1 MYLINGKEVKKEE
14 FNIPVENLAIWRGD
28 GIFEAIAI
36 HKGYLFGLDKHL
48 ERFAKSAEK
57 MFFEDIDFE
66 KIKENLTSIAS
77 KYDDGYMRVI
87 IGRGTDKDKSD
98 VYIFYQNLIN
108 FPESFSLQSQKAHW
122 QSGGDFSLDEVENI
136 GSKTIS
142 YAMNLNQTRLAQ
154 KNGFTDSL
162 LLNKDG
168 IVLEGPTFC
177 VSWIVDEQ
185 IYVPTLDLGILDSIT
200 RRTLI
205 DIAKE
210 ADLDLKIENIHIN
223 DIYNV
228 DTVFALSTAK
238 HGIFVSKIDDQ
249 AYTEDPLL
257 KLIRKSFSDFIEK
270 ERQLKKIT

>member
-36 HKGYLFGLDKHL
+36 HNGYLFALDKHM
-48 ERFAKSAEK
+48 ERFAKSAKK
-57 MFFEDIDFE
+57 MFFDDIDFK
-66 KIKENLTSIAS
+66 KIKEDLISIAS
-77 KYDDGYMRVI
+77 KFDNGYMRVI

-98 VYIFYQNLIN
+98 VYIFYQDLIN

-142 YAMNLNQTRLAQ
+142 YAMNINQTRLAQ
-154 KNGFTDSL
+154 KSGYTDSL

-177 VSWIVDEQ
+177 VSWIIDNK
-185 IYVPTLDLGILDSIT
+185 IYVPSLDLGILDSIT

-210 ADLDLKIENIHIN
+210 AGLDLKIENIHIN

-238 HGIFVSKIDDQ
+238 HGIFVSQIDDQ
-249 AYTEDPLL
+249 TYTEDPLL
-257 KLIRKSFSDFIEK
+257 EIIRQSFTDFIEK
-270 ERQLKKIT
+270 ERQLNK

>member
-36 HKGYLFGLDKHL
+36 HNGYLFAIDKHM

-57 MFFEDIDFE
+57 MFFDDIDFT
-66 KIKENLTSIAS
+66 KIKEDLISIAS
-77 KYDDGYMRVI
+77 KFDNGYMRVI

-98 VYIFYQNLIN
+98 VYIFYQDLID

-142 YAMNLNQTRLAQ
+142 YAMNINQTRLAQ
-154 KNGFTDSL
+154 KSGYTDSL

-177 VSWIVDEQ
+177 VSWIIDNK
-185 IYVPTLDLGILDSIT
+185 IYVPSLDLGILDSIT

-210 ADLDLKIENIHIN
+210 AGLDLKVENIHIN

-238 HGIFVSKIDDQ
+238 HGIFVSQIDDQ
-249 AYTEDPLL
+249 TYTEDPLL
-257 KLIRKSFSDFIEK
+257 EIIRQSFSDFIEK
-270 ERQLKKIT
+270 ERQLKK

>member
-1 MYLINGKEVKKEE
+1 MYLINGNEVKKEE

-36 HKGYLFGLDKHL
+36 HNGYLFAIDKHM

-57 MFFEDIDFE
+57 MFFDDIDFT
-66 KIKENLTSIAS
+66 KIKEDLISIAS
-77 KYDDGYMRVI
+77 KFDNGYMRVI

-98 VYIFYQNLIN
+98 VYIFYQDLIN

-142 YAMNLNQTRLAQ
+142 YAMNINQTRLAQ
-154 KNGFTDSL
+154 KSGYTDSL

-177 VSWIVDEQ
+177 VSWIIDNK
-185 IYVPTLDLGILDSIT
+185 IYVPSLDLGILDSIT

-210 ADLDLKIENIHIN
+210 AGLDLIIENIHVN

-238 HGIFVSKIDDQ
+238 HGIFVSQIDDQ
-249 AYTEDPLL
+249 TYTEDPLL
-257 KLIRKSFSDFIEK
+257 EIIRQSFTDFIEK
-270 ERQLKKIT
+270 ERQLNK

>member
-36 HKGYLFGLDKHL
+36 HNGYLFAIDKHM

-57 MFFEDIDFE
+57 MFFDDIDFK
-66 KIKENLTSIAS
+66 KIKGDLISIAS
-77 KYDDGYMRVI
+77 KFDNGYMRVI

-98 VYIFYQNLIN
+98 VYIFYQDLIN

-142 YAMNLNQTRLAQ
+142 YAMNINQTRLAQ
-154 KNGFTDSL
+154 KSGYTDSL

-177 VSWIVDEQ
+177 VSWIIDNK
-185 IYVPTLDLGILDSIT
+185 IYVPSLDLGILDSIT

-210 ADLDLKIENIHIN
+210 AGLDLKIENIHIN

-238 HGIFVSKIDDQ
+238 HGIFVSQIDDKT
-249 AYTEDPLL
+249 YTEDPLL
-257 KLIRKSFSDFIEK
+257 EIIRQSFTDFIEK
-270 ERQLKKIT
+270 ERQLNK

>member
-36 HKGYLFGLDKHL
+36 HNGYLFAIDKHM

-57 MFFEDIDFE
+57 MFFDDIDFI
-66 KIKENLTSIAS
+66 KIKEDLISIAS
-77 KYDDGYMRVI
+77 KFDNGYMRVI
-87 IGRGTDKDKSD
+87 IGRGIDKDKSD
-98 VYIFYQNLIN
+98 VYIFYQDLIN

-142 YAMNLNQTRLAQ
+142 YAMNINQTRLAQ
-154 KNGFTDSL
+154 KSGYTDSL

-177 VSWIVDEQ
+177 VSWIIDNK
-185 IYVPTLDLGILDSIT
+185 IYVPSLDLGILDSIT

-210 ADLDLKIENIHIN
+210 AGLDLKVENIHIN

-238 HGIFVSKIDDQ
+238 HGIFVSQIDDQ
-249 AYTEDPLL
+249 TYTEDPLL
-257 KLIRKSFSDFIEK
+257 EIIRQSFSDFIEK
-270 ERQLKKIT
+270 ERQLKK

>member
-1 MYLINGKEVKKEE
+1 MYLINGQEVKKEE

-36 HKGYLFGLDKHL
+36 HNGYLFAIDKHM

-57 MFFEDIDFE
+57 MFFDDIDFK
-66 KIKENLTSIAS
+66 KIKEDLISIAS
-77 KYDDGYMRVI
+77 KFDNGYMRVI

-98 VYIFYQNLIN
+98 VYIFYQDLIN

-142 YAMNLNQTRLAQ
+142 YAMNINQTRLAQ
-154 KNGFTDSL
+154 KRGYTDSL

-177 VSWIVDEQ
+177 VSWIINNK
-185 IYVPTLDLGILDSIT
+185 IYVPSLDLGILDSIT

-210 ADLDLKIENIHIN
+210 AGLDLKIENIHID

-238 HGIFVSKIDDQ
+238 HGIFVSKIDDKT
-249 AYTEDPLL
+249 YTEDPLL
-257 KLIRKSFSDFIEK
+257 EIIRQSFTDFIEK
-270 ERQLKKIT
+270 ERQLNK

>member
-1 MYLINGKEVKKEE
+1 MYLINGKEVKKED

-36 HKGYLFGLDKHL
+36 HNGYLFAIDKHM

-57 MFFEDIDFE
+57 MFFDDIDFT
-66 KIKENLTSIAS
+66 KIKEDLISIAS
-77 KYDDGYMRVI
+77 KFDNGYMRVI

-98 VYIFYQNLIN
+98 VYIFYQDLIN

-142 YAMNLNQTRLAQ
+142 YAMNINQTRLAQ
-154 KNGFTDSL
+154 KSGYTDSL

-177 VSWIVDEQ
+177 VSWIIDNK
-185 IYVPTLDLGILDSIT
+185 IYVPSLDLGILDSIT

-205 DIAKE
+205 NIAKE
-210 ADLDLKIENIHIN
+210 AGLDLKVENIHIN

-238 HGIFVSKIDDQ
+238 HGIFVSQIDDQ
-249 AYTEDPLL
+249 TYTEDSLL
-257 KLIRKSFSDFIEK
+257 EIIRQSFTDFIEK
-270 ERQLKKIT
+270 ERQLNK

>member
-1 MYLINGKEVKKEE
+1 MYLINGIEVKKEE

-36 HKGYLFGLDKHL
+36 HNGYLFAIDKHM

-57 MFFEDIDFE
+57 MFFDDIDFT
-66 KIKENLTSIAS
+66 KIKEDLISIAS
-77 KYDDGYMRVI
+77 KFDNGYMRVI

-98 VYIFYQNLIN
+98 VYIFYQDLID

-142 YAMNLNQTRLAQ
+142 YAMNINQTRLAQ
-154 KNGFTDSL
+154 KSGYTDSL

-177 VSWIVDEQ
+177 VSWIIDNK
-185 IYVPTLDLGILDSIT
+185 IYVPSLDLGILDSIT

-210 ADLDLKIENIHIN
+210 AGLDLKVENIHIN

-238 HGIFVSKIDDQ
+238 HGIFVSQIDDQ
-249 AYTEDPLL
+249 TYTEDPLL
-257 KLIRKSFSDFIEK
+257 EIIRQSFTDFIEK
-270 ERQLKKIT
+270 ERQLNK

>member
-36 HKGYLFGLDKHL
+36 HNGYLFAIDKHM

-57 MFFEDIDFE
+57 MFFDDIDFT
-66 KIKENLTSIAS
+66 KIKEDLISIAS
-77 KYDDGYMRVI
+77 KFDNGYMRVI

-98 VYIFYQNLIN
+98 VYIFYQDLIN

-142 YAMNLNQTRLAQ
+142 YAMNINQTRLAQ
-154 KNGFTDSL
+154 KSGYTDSL

-177 VSWIVDEQ
+177 VSWIIDNK
-185 IYVPTLDLGILDSIT
+185 IYVPSLDLGILDSIT
-200 RRTLI
+200 IRTLI

-210 ADLDLKIENIHIN
+210 AGLDLKVENIHIN

-238 HGIFVSKIDDQ
+238 HGIFVSQIDDQ
-249 AYTEDPLL
+249 TYTEDPLL
-257 KLIRKSFSDFIEK
+257 EIIRQSFTDFIEK
-270 ERQLKKIT
+270 ERQLNK

>member
-36 HKGYLFGLDKHL
+36 HNGYLFAIDKHM

-57 MFFEDIDFE
+57 MFFDDIDFT
-66 KIKENLTSIAS
+66 KIKEDLISIAT
-77 KYDDGYMRVI
+77 KFDNGYMRVI

-98 VYIFYQNLIN
+98 IYIFYQDLIN

-122 QSGGDFSLDEVENI
+122 QSGGDLSLDEVENI

-142 YAMNLNQTRLAQ
+142 YAMNINQTRLAQ
-154 KNGFTDSL
+154 KSGYTDSL

-177 VSWIVDEQ
+177 VSWIIDNK
-185 IYVPTLDLGILDSIT
+185 IYVPSLDLGILDSIT

-210 ADLDLKIENIHIN
+210 AGLDLKVENIHIN

-238 HGIFVSKIDDQ
+238 HGIFVSQIDDQ
-249 AYTEDPLL
+249 TYTEDPLL
-257 KLIRKSFSDFIEK
+257 EIIRQSFTDFIEK
-270 ERQLKKIT
+270 ERQLNK

>member
-1 MYLINGKEVKKEE
+1 MYLINGKEVKKED

-36 HKGYLFGLDKHL
+36 HNGYLFAIDKHM

-57 MFFEDIDFE
+57 MFFDDIDFT
-66 KIKENLTSIAS
+66 KIKEDLISIAS
-77 KYDDGYMRVI
+77 KFDNGYMRVI

-98 VYIFYQNLIN
+98 VYIFYQDLIN

-142 YAMNLNQTRLAQ
+142 YAMNINQTRLAQ
-154 KNGFTDSL
+154 KSGYTDSL

-177 VSWIVDEQ
+177 VSWIIDNK
-185 IYVPTLDLGILDSIT
+185 IYVPSLDLGILDSIT

-210 ADLDLKIENIHIN
+210 AGLDLKIGNIHIN

-238 HGIFVSKIDDQ
+238 HGIFVSQIDDQ
-249 AYTEDPLL
+249 TYTEDPLL
-257 KLIRKSFSDFIEK
+257 EIIRQSFTDFIEK
-270 ERQLKKIT
+270 ERQLNK

>member
-1 MYLINGKEVKKEE
+1 MYLINGIEVKKEE

-36 HKGYLFGLDKHL
+36 HNGYLFAIDKHM

-57 MFFEDIDFE
+57 MFFDDIDFT
-66 KIKENLTSIAS
+66 KIKEDLISIAS
-77 KYDDGYMRVI
+77 KFDNGYMRVI
-87 IGRGTDKDKSD
+87 IGRGIDKDKSD
-98 VYIFYQNLIN
+98 VYIFYQDLIN

-142 YAMNLNQTRLAQ
+142 YAMNINQTRLAQ
-154 KNGFTDSL
+154 KSGYTDSL

-177 VSWIVDEQ
+177 VSWIIDNK
-185 IYVPTLDLGILDSIT
+185 IYVPSLDLGILDSIT

-210 ADLDLKIENIHIN
+210 AGLDLKIENIHIN

-238 HGIFVSKIDDQ
+238 HGIFVSQIDDKT
-249 AYTEDPLL
+249 YTEDPLL
-257 KLIRKSFSDFIEK
+257 EIIRQSFTDFIEK
-270 ERQLKKIT
+270 ERQLNK

>member
-1 MYLINGKEVKKEE
+1 MYLINGKEVKKED

-36 HKGYLFGLDKHL
+36 HNGYLFAIDKHM

-57 MFFEDIDFE
+57 MFFDDIDFT
-66 KIKENLTSIAS
+66 KIKEDLISIAS
-77 KYDDGYMRVI
+77 KFDNGYMRVI

-98 VYIFYQNLIN
+98 VYIFYQDLIN

-142 YAMNLNQTRLAQ
+142 YAMNINQTRLAQ
-154 KNGFTDSL
+154 KSGYTDSL

-177 VSWIVDEQ
+177 VSWIIDNK
-185 IYVPTLDLGILDSIT
+185 IYVPSLDLGILDSIT

-210 ADLDLKIENIHIN
+210 AGLDLKIENIHIN

-238 HGIFVSKIDDQ
+238 HGIFVSQIDDQ
-249 AYTEDPLL
+249 TYTEDPLL
-257 KLIRKSFSDFIEK
+257 EIIRQSFTDFIEK
-270 ERQLKKIT
+270 ERQLKK

>member
-1 MYLINGKEVKKEE
+1 MYLINGKEVKKED

-28 GIFEAIAI
+28 GIFEAVAI
-36 HKGYLFGLDKHL
+36 HNGYLFAIDKHM

-57 MFFEDIDFE
+57 MFFDDIDFT
-66 KIKENLTSIAS
+66 KIKEDLISIAS
-77 KYDDGYMRVI
+77 KFDNGYMRVI

-98 VYIFYQNLIN
+98 VYIFYQDLIN

-142 YAMNLNQTRLAQ
+142 YAMNINQTRLAQ
-154 KNGFTDSL
+154 KSGYTDSL

-177 VSWIVDEQ
+177 VSWIIDNK
-185 IYVPTLDLGILDSIT
+185 IYVPSLDLGILDSIT

-210 ADLDLKIENIHIN
+210 AGLDLKIENIHIN

-238 HGIFVSKIDDQ
+238 HGIFVSQIDDQ
-249 AYTEDPLL
+249 TYTEDPLL
-257 KLIRKSFSDFIEK
+257 EIIRKSFSDFIEK
-270 ERQLKKIT
+270 ERQLKK

>member
-36 HKGYLFGLDKHL
+36 HNGYLFAIDKHM

-57 MFFEDIDFE
+57 MFFDDIDFT
-66 KIKENLTSIAS
+66 KIKEDLISIAS
-77 KYDDGYMRVI
+77 KFDNGYMRVI

-98 VYIFYQNLIN
+98 VYIFYQDLIN

-142 YAMNLNQTRLAQ
+142 YAMNINQTRLAQ
-154 KNGFTDSL
+154 KSGYTDSL

-177 VSWIVDEQ
+177 VSWIIDNK
-185 IYVPTLDLGILDSIT
+185 IYVPSLDLGILDSIT

-210 ADLDLKIENIHIN
+210 AGLDLKIENIHIN

-238 HGIFVSKIDDQ
+238 HGIFVSQIDDQ
-249 AYTEDPLL
+249 TYTEDPLL
-257 KLIRKSFSDFIEK
+257 EIIRQSFTDFIEK
-270 ERQLKKIT
+270 ERQLNK

>member
-1 MYLINGKEVKKEE
+1 MYLINGKEVKKED

-36 HKGYLFGLDKHL
+36 HNGYLFAIDKHM

-57 MFFEDIDFE
+57 MFFDDIDFT
-66 KIKENLTSIAS
+66 KIKEDLISIAS
-77 KYDDGYMRVI
+77 KFDNGYMRVI

-98 VYIFYQNLIN
+98 VYIFYQDLIN

-142 YAMNLNQTRLAQ
+142 YAMNINQTRLAQ
-154 KNGFTDSL
+154 KSGYTDSL

-177 VSWIVDEQ
+177 VSWIIDNK
-185 IYVPTLDLGILDSIT
+185 IYVPSLDLGILDSIT

-210 ADLDLKIENIHIN
+210 AGLDLKIENIHIN

-238 HGIFVSKIDDQ
+238 HGIFVSQIDDQ
-249 AYTEDPLL
+249 TYTEDPLL
-257 KLIRKSFSDFIEK
+257 KIIRQSFTDFIEK
-270 ERQLKKIT
+270 ERQLNK

>member
-1 MYLINGKEVKKEE
+1 MYLINGKEVKKED

-36 HKGYLFGLDKHL
+36 HNGYLFAIDKHM

-57 MFFEDIDFE
+57 MFFDDIDFT
-66 KIKENLTSIAS
+66 KIKEDLISIAS
-77 KYDDGYMRVI
+77 KFDNGYMRVI

-98 VYIFYQNLIN
+98 VYIFYQDLIN

-142 YAMNLNQTRLAQ
+142 YAMNINQTRLAQ
-154 KNGFTDSL
+154 KSGYTDSL

-177 VSWIVDEQ
+177 VSWIIDNK
-185 IYVPTLDLGILDSIT
+185 IYVPSLDLGILDSIT

-210 ADLDLKIENIHIN
+210 AGLDLKIENIHIN

-238 HGIFVSKIDDQ
+238 HGIFVSQIDDQ
-249 AYTEDPLL
+249 TYTEDPLL
-257 KLIRKSFSDFIEK
+257 EKIRQSFTDFIEK
-270 ERQLKKIT
+270 ERQLNK

>member
-1 MYLINGKEVKKEE
+1 MYLINGKEVKKED

-36 HKGYLFGLDKHL
+36 HNGYLFAIDKHM

-57 MFFEDIDFE
+57 MFFDDIDFT
-66 KIKENLTSIAS
+66 KIKKDLISIAS
-77 KYDDGYMRVI
+77 KFDNGYMRVI

-98 VYIFYQNLIN
+98 VYIFYQDLIN

-142 YAMNLNQTRLAQ
+142 YAMNINQTRLAQ
-154 KNGFTDSL
+154 KSGYTDSL

-177 VSWIVDEQ
+177 VSWIIDNK
-185 IYVPTLDLGILDSIT
+185 IYVPSLDLGILDSIT

-210 ADLDLKIENIHIN
+210 AGLDLKIENIHIN

-238 HGIFVSKIDDQ
+238 HGIFVSQIDDQ
-249 AYTEDPLL
+249 TYTEDPLL
-257 KLIRKSFSDFIEK
+257 EIIRQSFTDFIEK
-270 ERQLKKIT
+270 ERQLNK

>member
-36 HKGYLFGLDKHL
+36 HNGYLFAIDKHM

-57 MFFEDIDFE
+57 MFFDDIDFK
-66 KIKENLTSIAS
+66 KIKEDLISIAS
-77 KYDDGYMRVI
+77 KFDNGYMRVI

-98 VYIFYQNLIN
+98 IYIFYQDLIN

-142 YAMNLNQTRLAQ
+142 YAMNINQTRLAQ
-154 KNGFTDSL
+154 KSGYTDSL

-177 VSWIVDEQ
+177 VSWIIDNK
-185 IYVPTLDLGILDSIT
+185 IYVPSLDLGILDSIT

-210 ADLDLKIENIHIN
+210 AGLDLKIENIHIN

-238 HGIFVSKIDDQ
+238 HGIFVSQIDDQ
-249 AYTEDPLL
+249 TYTEDPLL
-257 KLIRKSFSDFIEK
+257 EIIRQSFSDFIEK
-270 ERQLKKIT
+270 ERQLNK

>member
-1 MYLINGKEVKKEE
+1 MFLINEKEVKKED

-36 HKGYLFGLDKHL
+36 HNGYLFAIDKHM

-57 MFFEDIDFE
+57 MFFDDIDFT
-66 KIKENLTSIAS
+66 KIKEDLISIAS
-77 KYDDGYMRVI
+77 KFDNGYMRVI

-98 VYIFYQNLIN
+98 VYIFYQDLIN

-142 YAMNLNQTRLAQ
+142 YAMNINQTRLAQ
-154 KNGFTDSL
+154 KSGYTDSL

-177 VSWIVDEQ
+177 VSWIIDNK
-185 IYVPTLDLGILDSIT
+185 IYVPSLDLGILDSIT

-210 ADLDLKIENIHIN
+210 AGLDLKIENIHIN

-238 HGIFVSKIDDQ
+238 HGIFVSQIDDQ
-249 AYTEDPLL
+249 TYTEDPLL
-257 KLIRKSFSDFIEK
+257 EIIRQSFTDFIEK
-270 ERQLKKIT
+270 ERQLNK

>member
-1 MYLINGKEVKKEE
+1 MYLINGKEVKKED

-36 HKGYLFGLDKHL
+36 HNGYLFAIDKHM

-57 MFFEDIDFE
+57 MFFNDIDFT
-66 KIKENLTSIAS
+66 KIKEDLISIAS
-77 KYDDGYMRVI
+77 KFDNGYMRVI

-98 VYIFYQNLIN
+98 VYIFYQDLIN

-142 YAMNLNQTRLAQ
+142 YAMNINQTRLAQ
-154 KNGFTDSL
+154 KSGYTDSL

-177 VSWIVDEQ
+177 VSWIIDNK
-185 IYVPTLDLGILDSIT
+185 IYVPSLDLGILDSIT

-205 DIAKE
+205 NIAKE
-210 ADLDLKIENIHIN
+210 AGLDLKIENIHIN

-238 HGIFVSKIDDQ
+238 HGIFVSQIDDQ
-249 AYTEDPLL
+249 TYTEDPLL
-257 KLIRKSFSDFIEK
+257 EIIRQSFTDFIEK
-270 ERQLKKIT
+270 ERQLNK

>member
-1 MYLINGKEVKKEE
+1 MYLINGKEVKKED

-36 HKGYLFGLDKHL
+36 HNGYLFAIDKHM

-57 MFFEDIDFE
+57 MFFDDIDFT
-66 KIKENLTSIAS
+66 KIKEDLISIAS
-77 KYDDGYMRVI
+77 KFDNGYMRVI

-98 VYIFYQNLIN
+98 VYIFYQDLIN

-142 YAMNLNQTRLAQ
+142 YAMNINQTRLAQ
-154 KNGFTDSL
+154 KSGYTDSL

-177 VSWIVDEQ
+177 VSWIIDNK
-185 IYVPTLDLGILDSIT
+185 IYVPSLDLGILDSIT

-210 ADLDLKIENIHIN
+210 AGLDLKIENIHIN

-238 HGIFVSKIDDQ
+238 HGIFVSQIDDQ
-249 AYTEDPLL
+249 TYTEDPLL
-257 KLIRKSFSDFIEK
+257 EIIRQSFTDFIEK
-270 ERQLKKIT
+270 ERQLNK

>member
-36 HKGYLFGLDKHL
+36 HNGYLFAIDKHM

-57 MFFEDIDFE
+57 MFFDDIDFK
-66 KIKENLTSIAS
+66 KIKEDLISIAS
-77 KYDDGYMRVI
+77 KFDNGYMRVI

-98 VYIFYQNLIN
+98 VYIFYQDLIN

-142 YAMNLNQTRLAQ
+142 YAMNINQTRLAQ
-154 KNGFTDSL
+154 KSGYTDSL

-177 VSWIVDEQ
+177 VSWIIDNK
-185 IYVPTLDLGILDSIT
+185 IYVPSLDLGILDSIT

-210 ADLDLKIENIHIN
+210 AGLDLKIENIHIN

-238 HGIFVSKIDDQ
+238 HGIFVSQIDDQ
-249 AYTEDPLL
+249 TYTEDPLL
-257 KLIRKSFSDFIEK
+257 EIIRQSFTDFIEK
-270 ERQLKKIT
+270 ERQLNK

>member
-36 HKGYLFGLDKHL
+36 HNGYLFAIDKHM

-57 MFFEDIDFE
+57 MFFDDIDFT
-66 KIKENLTSIAS
+66 KIKEDLISIAS
-77 KYDDGYMRVI
+77 KFDNGYMRVI

-98 VYIFYQNLIN
+98 VYIFYQDLIN

-142 YAMNLNQTRLAQ
+142 YAMNINQTRLAQ
-154 KNGFTDSL
+154 KSGYTDSL

-177 VSWIVDEQ
+177 VSWIIDNK
-185 IYVPTLDLGILDSIT
+185 IYVPSLDLGILDSIT

-210 ADLDLKIENIHIN
+210 AGLDLKIENIHIN

-238 HGIFVSKIDDQ
+238 HGIFVSQIDDQ
-249 AYTEDPLL
+249 TYTEDPLL
-257 KLIRKSFSDFIEK
+257 EIIRQSFIDFIEK
-270 ERQLKKIT
+270 ERQLNK

>member
-1 MYLINGKEVKKEE
+1 MYLINGIEVKKEE

-36 HKGYLFGLDKHL
+36 HNGYLFAIDKHM

-57 MFFEDIDFE
+57 MFFDDIDFK
-66 KIKENLTSIAS
+66 KIKEDLISIAS
-77 KYDDGYMRVI
+77 KFDNGYMRVI

-98 VYIFYQNLIN
+98 VYIFYQDLIN

-142 YAMNLNQTRLAQ
+142 YAMNINQTRLAQ
-154 KNGFTDSL
+154 KSGYTDSL

-177 VSWIVDEQ
+177 VSWIIDNK
-185 IYVPTLDLGILDSIT
+185 IYVPSLDLGILDSIT

-210 ADLDLKIENIHIN
+210 AGLDLKIENIHVN

-238 HGIFVSKIDDQ
+238 HGIFVSQIDDQ
-249 AYTEDPLL
+249 TYTEDPLL
-257 KLIRKSFSDFIEK
+257 EIIRQSFTDFIEK
-270 ERQLKKIT
+270 ERQLNK

>member
-36 HKGYLFGLDKHL
+36 HNGYLFAIDKHM

-57 MFFEDIDFE
+57 MFFDDIDFK
-66 KIKENLTSIAS
+66 KIKKDLISIAS
-77 KYDDGYMRVI
+77 KFDNGYMRVI

-98 VYIFYQNLIN
+98 VYIFYQDLIN

-142 YAMNLNQTRLAQ
+142 YAMNINQTRLAQ
-154 KNGFTDSL
+154 KSGYTDSL

-177 VSWIVDEQ
+177 VSWIIDNK
-185 IYVPTLDLGILDSIT
+185 IYVPSLDLGILDSIT

-210 ADLDLKIENIHIN
+210 AGLDLIIENIHVN

-238 HGIFVSKIDDQ
+238 HGIFVSQIDDQ
-249 AYTEDPLL
+249 TYTEDPLL
-257 KLIRKSFSDFIEK
+257 EIIRQSFTDFIEK
-270 ERQLKKIT
+270 ERQLNK

>member
-36 HKGYLFGLDKHL
+36 HNGYLFAIDKHM

-57 MFFEDIDFE
+57 MFFDDIDFT
-66 KIKENLTSIAS
+66 KIKEDLISIAS
-77 KYDDGYMRVI
+77 KFDNGYMRVI

-98 VYIFYQNLIN
+98 IYIFYQDLIN

-142 YAMNLNQTRLAQ
+142 YAMNINQTRLAQ
-154 KNGFTDSL
+154 KSGYTDSL

-177 VSWIVDEQ
+177 VSWIIDNK
-185 IYVPTLDLGILDSIT
+185 IYVPSLDLGILDSIT

-210 ADLDLKIENIHIN
+210 AGLDLKIENIHIS

-238 HGIFVSKIDDQ
+238 HGIFVSQIDDQ
-249 AYTEDPLL
+249 TYTEDPLL
-257 KLIRKSFSDFIEK
+257 ETIRQSFTGLIEK
-270 ERQLKKIT
+270 ERQLNK

>member
-1 MYLINGKEVKKEE
+1 MYLINGKEVKKED

-36 HKGYLFGLDKHL
+36 HNGYLFAIDKHM

-57 MFFEDIDFE
+57 MFFDDIDFT
-66 KIKENLTSIAS
+66 KIKEDLISIAS
-77 KYDDGYMRVI
+77 KFDNGYMRVI

-98 VYIFYQNLIN
+98 VYIFYQDLIN

-142 YAMNLNQTRLAQ
+142 YAMNINQTRLAQ
-154 KNGFTDSL
+154 KSGYTDSL

-177 VSWIVDEQ
+177 VSWIIDNK
-185 IYVPTLDLGILDSIT
+185 IYVPSLDLGILDSIT

-210 ADLDLKIENIHIN
+210 AGLDLKIGNIHIN

-238 HGIFVSKIDDQ
+238 HGIFVSQIDDQ
-249 AYTEDPLL
+249 TYTEDSLL
-257 KLIRKSFSDFIEK
+257 EIIRQSFTDFIEK
-270 ERQLKKIT
+270 ERQLNK

>member
-1 MYLINGKEVKKEE
+1 MYLINGKEVKKED

-28 GIFEAIAI
+28 GIFEAVAI
-36 HKGYLFGLDKHL
+36 HNGYLFAIDKHM
-48 ERFAKSAEK
+48 ERFAKSAKK
-57 MFFEDIDFE
+57 MFFDDIDFT
-66 KIKENLTSIAS
+66 KIKEDLISIAS
-77 KYDDGYMRVI
+77 KFDNGYMRVI

-98 VYIFYQNLIN
+98 VYIFYQDLIN

-142 YAMNLNQTRLAQ
+142 YAMNINQTRLAQ
-154 KNGFTDSL
+154 KSGYTDSL

-177 VSWIVDEQ
+177 VSWIIDNK
-185 IYVPTLDLGILDSIT
+185 IYVPSLDLGILDSIT

-210 ADLDLKIENIHIN
+210 AGMDLKIENIHIN

-238 HGIFVSKIDDQ
+238 HGIFVSQIDDQ
-249 AYTEDPLL
+249 TYTEDPLL
-257 KLIRKSFSDFIEK
+257 EIIRQSFTDFIEK
-270 ERQLKKIT
+270 ERQLNK

>member
-36 HKGYLFGLDKHL
+36 HNGYLFAIDKHM

-57 MFFEDIDFE
+57 MFFDNIDFK
-66 KIKENLTSIAS
+66 KIKEDLISIAS
-77 KYDDGYMRVI
+77 KFDNGYMRVI

-98 VYIFYQNLIN
+98 IYIFYQDLIN

-142 YAMNLNQTRLAQ
+142 YAMNINQTRLAQ
-154 KNGFTDSL
+154 KSGYTDSL

-177 VSWIVDEQ
+177 VSWIIDNK
-185 IYVPTLDLGILDSIT
+185 IYVPSLDLGILDSIT

-210 ADLDLKIENIHIN
+210 AGLDLKIENIHIS

-238 HGIFVSKIDDQ
+238 HGIFVSQIDDQ
-249 AYTEDPLL
+249 TYTEDPLL
-257 KLIRKSFSDFIEK
+257 EIIRQSFSDFIEK
-270 ERQLKKIT
+270 ERQLNK

>member
-1 MYLINGKEVKKEE
+1 MYLINGKEVKKED

-36 HKGYLFGLDKHL
+36 HNGYLFAIDKHM

-57 MFFEDIDFE
+57 MFFDDIDFT
-66 KIKENLTSIAS
+66 KIKEDLISIAS
-77 KYDDGYMRVI
+77 KFDNGYMRVI

-98 VYIFYQNLIN
+98 VYIFYQDLIN

-142 YAMNLNQTRLAQ
+142 YAMNINQTRLAQ
-154 KNGFTDSL
+154 KSGYTDSL

-177 VSWIVDEQ
+177 VSWIIDNK
-185 IYVPTLDLGILDSIT
+185 IYVPSLDLGILDSIT

-210 ADLDLKIENIHIN
+210 AGLDLKIENIHIN

-238 HGIFVSKIDDQ
+238 HGIFVSQIDDQ
-249 AYTEDPLL
+249 TYTEDPLL
-257 KLIRKSFSDFIEK
+257 EIIRQSFTDFIKK
-270 ERQLKKIT
+270 ERQLNK

>member
-1 MYLINGKEVKKEE
+1 MYLINGNEVKKEE

-36 HKGYLFGLDKHL
+36 HNGYLFAIDKHM

-57 MFFEDIDFE
+57 MFFDDIDFT
-66 KIKENLTSIAS
+66 KIKEDLISIAS
-77 KYDDGYMRVI
+77 KFDNGYMRVI

-98 VYIFYQNLIN
+98 VYIFYQDLIN

-142 YAMNLNQTRLAQ
+142 YAMNINQTRLAQ
-154 KNGFTDSL
+154 KSGYTDSL

-177 VSWIVDEQ
+177 VSWIIDNK
-185 IYVPTLDLGILDSIT
+185 IYVPSLDLGILDSIT

-210 ADLDLKIENIHIN
+210 AGLDLKIENIHIN

-238 HGIFVSKIDDQ
+238 HGIFVSQIDDQ
-249 AYTEDPLL
+249 TYTEDPLL
-257 KLIRKSFSDFIEK
+257 EIIRQSFTDFIEK
-270 ERQLKKIT
+270 ERQLNK

>member
-1 MYLINGKEVKKEE
+1 MYLINGIEVKKEE

-36 HKGYLFGLDKHL
+36 HNGYLFAIDKHM

-57 MFFEDIDFE
+57 MFFDDIDFT
-66 KIKENLTSIAS
+66 KIKEDLISIAS
-77 KYDDGYMRVI
+77 KFDNGYMRVI

-98 VYIFYQNLIN
+98 VYIFYQDLIN

-142 YAMNLNQTRLAQ
+142 YAMNINQTRLAQ
-154 KNGFTDSL
+154 KSGYTDSL

-177 VSWIVDEQ
+177 VSWIIDNK
-185 IYVPTLDLGILDSIT
+185 IYVPSLDLGILDSIT

-210 ADLDLKIENIHIN
+210 AGLDLKIENIHIN

-238 HGIFVSKIDDQ
+238 HGIFVSQIDDQ
-249 AYTEDPLL
+249 TYTEDPLL
-257 KLIRKSFSDFIEK
+257 EKIRQSFTDFIEK
-270 ERQLKKIT
+270 ERQLNK

>member
-1 MYLINGKEVKKEE
+1 MYLINRKEVKKEE

-28 GIFEAIAI
+28 GIFEAVAI
-36 HKGYLFGLDKHL
+36 HNGYLFAIDKHM

-57 MFFEDIDFE
+57 MFFDDIDFE
-66 KIKENLTSIAS
+66 KIKEDLISIAS
-77 KYDDGYMRVI
+77 KFDNGYMRVI

-98 VYIFYQNLIN
+98 VYIFYQDLIN

-142 YAMNLNQTRLAQ
+142 YAMNINQTRLAQ
-154 KNGFTDSL
+154 KSGYTDSL

-177 VSWIVDEQ
+177 VSWIIDNK
-185 IYVPTLDLGILDSIT
+185 IYVPSLDLGILDSIT

-210 ADLDLKIENIHIN
+210 AGLDLKIENIHIN

-238 HGIFVSKIDDQ
+238 HGIFVSQIDDQ
-249 AYTEDPLL
+249 TYTEDPLL
-257 KLIRKSFSDFIEK
+257 EIIRQSFSDFIEK
-270 ERQLKKIT
+270 ERQLNK

>member
-36 HKGYLFGLDKHL
+36 HNGYLFAIDKHM

-57 MFFEDIDFE
+57 MFFDDIDFT
-66 KIKENLTSIAS
+66 KIKEDLISIAS
-77 KYDDGYMRVI
+77 KFDNGYMRVI

-98 VYIFYQNLIN
+98 VYIFYQDLIN

-142 YAMNLNQTRLAQ
+142 YAMNINQTRLAQ
-154 KNGFTDSL
+154 KSGYTDSL

-177 VSWIVDEQ
+177 VSWIIDNK
-185 IYVPTLDLGILDSIT
+185 IYVPSLDLGILDSIT

-210 ADLDLKIENIHIN
+210 AGLDLKIENIHIN

-238 HGIFVSKIDDQ
+238 HGIFVSQIDDQ
-249 AYTEDPLL
+249 TYTEDPLL
-257 KLIRKSFSDFIEK
+257 KIIRQSFTDFIEK
-270 ERQLKKIT
+270 ERQLNK

>member
-1 MYLINGKEVKKEE
+1 MYLINGKEVKKED

-28 GIFEAIAI
+28 GIFEAVAI
-36 HKGYLFGLDKHL
+36 HNGYLFAIDKHM

-57 MFFEDIDFE
+57 MFFDDIDFT
-66 KIKENLTSIAS
+66 KIKEDLISIAS
-77 KYDDGYMRVI
+77 KFDNGYMRVI

-98 VYIFYQNLIN
+98 VYIFYQDLIN

-142 YAMNLNQTRLAQ
+142 YAMNINQTRLAQ
-154 KNGFTDSL
+154 KSGYTDSL

-177 VSWIVDEQ
+177 VSWIIDNK
-185 IYVPTLDLGILDSIT
+185 IYVPSLDLGILDSIT

-210 ADLDLKIENIHIN
+210 AGLDLKVENIHIN

-238 HGIFVSKIDDQ
+238 HGIFVSQIDDQ
-249 AYTEDPLL
+249 TYTEDPLL
-257 KLIRKSFSDFIEK
+257 EIIRQSFTDFIEK
-270 ERQLKKIT
+270 ERQLNK

>member
-36 HKGYLFGLDKHL
+36 HNGYLFAIDKHM

-57 MFFEDIDFE
+57 MFFDDIDFK
-66 KIKENLTSIAS
+66 KIKEDLISIAS
-77 KYDDGYMRVI
+77 KFDNGYMRVI

-98 VYIFYQNLIN
+98 VYIFYQDLIN

-142 YAMNLNQTRLAQ
+142 YAMNINQTRLAQ
-154 KNGFTDSL
+154 KSGYTDSL

-177 VSWIVDEQ
+177 VSWIIDNK
-185 IYVPTLDLGILDSIT
+185 IYVPSLDLGILDSIT

-210 ADLDLKIENIHIN
+210 AGLDLKIENIHVN

-238 HGIFVSKIDDQ
+238 HGIFVSQIDDQ
-249 AYTEDPLL
+249 TYTEDPLL
-257 KLIRKSFSDFIEK
+257 EIIRQSFTDFIEK
-270 ERQLKKIT
+270 ERQLSK

>member
-36 HKGYLFGLDKHL
+36 HNGYLFAIDKHM

-57 MFFEDIDFE
+57 MFFDDIDFT
-66 KIKENLTSIAS
+66 KIKEDLISIAS
-77 KYDDGYMRVI
+77 KFDNGYMRVI

-98 VYIFYQNLIN
+98 VYIFYQDLIN

-142 YAMNLNQTRLAQ
+142 YAMNINQTRLAQ
-154 KNGFTDSL
+154 KSGYTDSL

-177 VSWIVDEQ
+177 VSWIIDNK
-185 IYVPTLDLGILDSIT
+185 IYVPSLDLGILDSIT

-210 ADLDLKIENIHIN
+210 AGLDLKIENIHIN

-238 HGIFVSKIDDQ
+238 HGIFVSQIDDQ
-249 AYTEDPLL
+249 TYTEDPLL
-257 KLIRKSFSDFIEK
+257 EIIRQSFSDFIEK
-270 ERQLKKIT
+270 ERQLKK